1 MPTTYK
7 RVFHIFCYN
16 EDGTGVVEFE
26 RIEYEDLPEV
36 IGNIYLQYDSC
47 HVSILPEFIKNT

>member
-7 RVFHIFCYN
+7 RVFNIYCFD
-16 EDGTGVVEFE
+16 EDYENPTKFE

-36 IGNIYLQYDSC
+36 IGNIYLTYDAC
-47 HVSILPEFIKNT
+47 HVSIYPEFVRNE